1 MKVRLTNKLMFLTV
15 MLLTVGISNAQI
27 SIVPSNGG
35 GNYGTQQNSKI
46 ITVGNVSFKMIY
58 VQGGTFQM
66 GCKPEDNDVV
76 KDLKNFWNN
85 LPDSEKRER
94 QTSYQDK
101 LQEAQKRAN
110 YEKNHKVTLGSYYI
124 GETEVTQ
131 ALWKAVMGNNPSEYQ
146 YREPDKG
153 PVESVSW
160 DDCQEFIKKLNQ
172 MTGRKIRLPTESEW
186 KFAARGGIKSMGYR
200 CSGSNDY
207 MQVGWFDE
215 ALMGGSTHTVKGKKC
230 NELGIYDMSG
240 NVSEWCNDWLDKDY
254 YSNSPENNPQG
265 PASGEAKCARGGAF
279 CVRNYYVYGRNGY
292 IKSSHH
298 ENIGLRLVLCE

>member
-35 GNYGTQQNSKI
+35 GNYGTQQNYKI
-46 ITVGNVSFKMIY
+46 ITVGDVSFKMIY
-58 VQGGTFQM
+58 VQGGSFQM
-66 GCKPEDNDVV
+66 GCKPEDNGFVE
-76 KDLKNFWNN
+76 DLKNGWNSI
-85 LPDSEKRER
+85 PDSEKSEMQER
-94 QTSYQDK
+94 YQK
-101 LQEAQKRAN
+101 ELNKALMRAN

-131 ALWKAVMGNNPSEYQ
+131 ALWIAVMGNNPSEYQ

-160 DDCQEFIKKLNQ
+160 DDCQVFIKKLNQ
-172 MTGRKIRLPTESEW
+172 MTGRKFRLPTEAEW
-186 KFAARGGIKSMGYR
+186 EFAARGGIKSKGYR

-207 MQVGWFDE
+207 MQVGWYDE
-215 ALMGGSTHTVKGKKC
+215 AVIGGSTHPVKGKKC

-240 NVSEWCNDWLDKDY
+240 NVSEWCNDWFSVDY
-254 YSNSPENNPQG
+254 YNNSPEHNPQG
-265 PASGEAKCARGGAF
+265 PATGDGKCIRGGSF
-279 CVRNYYVYGRNGY
+279 CVRNYYVYGRGGY
-292 IKSSHH
+292 DNNRHY
-298 ENIGLRLVLCE
+298 EDLGLRLVLCE